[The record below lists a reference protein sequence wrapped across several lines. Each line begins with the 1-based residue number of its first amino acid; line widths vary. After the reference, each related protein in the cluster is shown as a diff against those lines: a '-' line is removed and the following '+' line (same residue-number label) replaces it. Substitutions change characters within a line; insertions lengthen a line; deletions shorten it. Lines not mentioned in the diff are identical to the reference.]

1 MLSPWFGRGR
11 GNGGLCFCLK
21 LTTTV
26 LFHAVKYLLTEFKA
40 CVPYEQ
46 FADLFCRNPSCL
58 RDGLVIP
65 KFLQSEIGVEFRFVI
80 AEDAETLRDTIVDR
94 IYSVF
99 LEVILE
105 KPWRVTCG
113 AEKIGVVAILD
124 AKPELTLDVSCI
136 ISSHVVDDFV
146 FDIAPFPCPY
156 PLIDGLRQRR

>member
-1 MLSPWFGRGR
+1 
-11 GNGGLCFCLK
+11 
-21 LTTTV
+21 
-26 LFHAVKYLLTEFKA
+26 
-40 CVPYEQ
+40 
-46 FADLFCRNPSCL
+46 
-58 RDGLVIP
+58 
-65 KFLQSEIGVEFRFVI
+65 LQSEIGVEFRFVI

-136 ISSHVVDDFV
+136 IPSHVVDDFV
-146 FDIAPFPCPY
+146 STSAISLPL
-156 PLIDGLRQRR
+156 PLIDGSPLDGARQYLNL